1 MRQQEQ
7 EGIAEPQILTPRI
20 LPACLAR
27 IPSVLNYRMTLWPYQ
42 ETRSYSHQSA
52 NELITIPL
60 FFKCKRLNGW
70 AEPHT
75 WRLGQWRGKRS
86 RVLSTAFY

>member
-42 ETRSYSHQSA
+42 DTRSYSHQSA
-52 NELITIPL
+52 NELSTIPL
-60 FFKCKRLNGW
+60 FFKCKRLNGGLNLI
-70 AEPHT
+70 P
-75 WRLGQWRGKRS
+75 GD
-86 RVLSTAFY
+86 